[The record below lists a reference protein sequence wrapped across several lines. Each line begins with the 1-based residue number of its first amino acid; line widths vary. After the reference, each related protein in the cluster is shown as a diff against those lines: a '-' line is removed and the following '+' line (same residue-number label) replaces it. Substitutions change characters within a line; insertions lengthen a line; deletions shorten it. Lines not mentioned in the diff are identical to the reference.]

1 MKIAMIGHKALPS
14 RIGGIEVVVTELAT
28 IMAAKGHE
36 VIAYNRWR
44 KGEDHEETE
53 NDTYEGVQLRRV
65 SSPQIPGIN
74 AAVSAFTA
82 ARAAAREKPDV
93 IHFHAEGPAIA
104 SALAHRKGI
113 PVVVTVH
120 GLDWQRRKW
129 GAFARSFLRLAER
142 TFVKYADEIIVLSPG
157 NEDYFRK
164 TYGRET
170 VRIPNGIRRMEELA
184 PHAIREKWGL
194 ERDGY
199 VLFLARITP
208 EKGLEYLIRA
218 FSRIQTDKKLVIA
231 GPADNEAYYEEMKK
245 LAAGDPRI
253 LFTGFVSGD
262 PQKELY
268 GNCCCYC
275 LPSELEGMPLTLL
288 EALSSGSRCLVSDI
302 PENTGVAPGF
312 LHVFPSKDAEAL
324 QESLTSLLNMERDPA
339 EREKQIA
346 FIEERYSWQD
356 VADRTIAVYEQ
367 AIRKHRS
374 AK

>member
-44 KGEDHEETE
+44 NGQDHDEAEA
-53 NDTYEGVQLRRV
+53 DVYQGVQLRRV
-65 SSPQIPGIN
+65 SSPQIPGVN

-104 SALAHRKGI
+104 SIAAHRRHI

-120 GLDWQRRKW
+120 GLDWQRKKW
-129 GAFARSFLRLAER
+129 GWFARNFLRLAER

-157 NEDYFRK
+157 NEEYFRK

-170 VRIPNGIRRMEELA
+170 IRIPNGIRRMEYLA
-184 PHAIREKWGL
+184 PNLIREKWGL

-199 VLFLARITP
+199 VLFLARIRP
-208 EKGLEYLIRA
+208 EKGVEYLIRA
-218 FSRIQTDKKLVIA
+218 FRQVKTDKKLVIA
-231 GPADNEAYYEEMKK
+231 GPADQEEYDEEMRK
-245 LAAGDPRI
+245 LAEGDPRI
-253 LFTGFVSGD
+253 VFTGFATGD
-262 PQKELY
+262 ALKELY

-275 LPSELEGMPLTLL
+275 LPSEIAGMPLTLL
-288 EALSSGSRCLVSDI
+288 EALSAGCRCLVSDI
-302 PENTGVAPGF
+302 PENTGVAPGY
-312 LHVFPSKDAEAL
+312 LHIFPSKNAEKL
-324 QESLTSLLNMERDPA
+324 QESLTALVNMNRDQEA
-339 EREKQIA
+339 REKQIA

-367 AIRKHRS
+367 AIRKHS
-374 AK
+374 LEK